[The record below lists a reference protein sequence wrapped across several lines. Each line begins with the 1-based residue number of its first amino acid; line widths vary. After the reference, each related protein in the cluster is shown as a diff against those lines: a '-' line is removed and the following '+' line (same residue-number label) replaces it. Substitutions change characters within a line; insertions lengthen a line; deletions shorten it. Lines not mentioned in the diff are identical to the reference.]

1 MKNGMQMSYSNSLTV
16 NNIFTVFA
24 PGCGGNHIANLVSTD
39 SRLISR
45 FVIDDY
51 KDTSNKAHY
60 FDNKIL
66 EKDQIDLKKIVNE
79 KRSYGSHFFEFGGFG
94 FAKLIKKSFIVI
106 KMPRENSI
114 GHTRMKKLYPAFEDS
129 YFWYESKSL
138 YTAENFV
145 KIFDITEPCVEINGE
160 DLFDGK
166 NFIDDLVTQTKR
178 IGLDIDKELC
188 TKAHELWLA
197 KI

>member
-1 MKNGMQMSYSNSLTV
+1 MKNGMQMSYINSLTV

-160 DLFDGK
+160 DLFEGE
-166 NFIDDLVTQTKR
+166 NFIEDLVTQTKR

-188 TKAHELWLA
+188 NKAHELWLA